1 MRTNLLCL
9 LFTLASLAPATRA
22 SVLLS
27 EEFAY
32 TDGPITTNSG
42 GRWNTHSGTAGQADA
57 TAGKLNLTE
66 KESEDINSAIG
77 GGPYDPASGVVL
89 YARFKATF
97 TTLPSGAGTYF
108 AHLKDAASGF
118 RARIFASATGAAKG
132 SLRLGIAATTTA
144 ASYLPTDLAQGSPH
158 TIVIRHDVKAG
169 TSTLWVDPTS
179 ASDLNA
185 VTTDATSGIPVLA
198 FGFRQS
204 LSSGAGMGVVAVDDL
219 VVATT
224 FEEALAGHP
233 VAPPPALPVITRAPK
248 SQTVSAGTDVVFT
261 VEATGTAPLVHL
273 WQKDGTGIEG
283 VTGATLTLSSVV
295 AAHSGSYR
303 VVVSNALGTATSDE
317 AVLVVTPAG
326 APPVITLQPAD
337 VTVVSGADAA
347 FTVIASGTA
356 PFTFQ
361 WFFADAEVPGAT
373 ADTLTLRK
381 ASAAQAGIYRV
392 RIRNTSGQ
400 ALSDLATLLVTAP
413 PPEVI
418 ATNIAF
424 LRTRVDPVKF
434 TPSDTK
440 QLYMIEGTVTSWVN
454 LAVPTNVFFFLQD
467 DTAGIAVFVDG
478 LAGTNCPPA
487 GAKVRA
493 TGPLGHAGGLLKLDL
508 DAGNAKHRIELLS
521 LGNPL
526 PAPKPLDVQ
535 LTNDV
540 PAIERLEGSLVSL
553 AEVAIDTKDPKFPS
567 AAANL
572 RITTP
577 AGGDFV
583 LRIDARVLDILGQDK
598 PDGRATLIGVL
609 GQSDTSDPRTSGYQ
623 IIPTRRADII
633 AAPKPPTIRFTAELA
648 GLIRPGDKLTNDF
661 TDQSLRPGEKV
672 TLRFDVTDPEGRAF
686 TVSTPAGTL
695 PATGVWSLGIR
706 SADAGGRVTG
716 TFVYTAV
723 ADDSG
728 VDFPVT
734 LIAANDA
741 AQAKTVVDVYV
752 PTVAE
757 QRVVLTEFY
766 ANPTGSTSAPN
777 ANPLHRPS
785 PQGANTTLNDE
796 FVELV
801 NLSGSELDLIG
812 WTISDALA
820 KRHQFLATTLLAPSN
835 SVVVFGGPA
844 NTNRPVLPA
853 GVRAE
858 PASETGGLAL
868 NNDGDAIVVRNILG
882 RVVTRVVYAGSDLG
896 TDSALARFPTADG
909 KFIPHR
915 TANERHATPG
925 TRPDGKAW
933 TEAGSSLGEHPPI
946 ILSVGHAG
954 DGIQI
959 RWDAKAGFTY
969 SAHRAI
975 RTEGPYAPVAA
986 GITSGSF
993 TGTPPADGSEV
1004 FYRISAP

>member
-9 LFTLASLAPATRA
+9 LLTLAFLVPATRA
-22 SVLLS
+22 SILLS

-32 TDGPITTNSG
+32 PDGAITTHSG
-42 GRWNTHSGTAGQADA
+42 GRWNNHSGTAGQADV
-57 TAGKLNLTE
+57 TAGKLDLTE

-77 GGPYDPASGVVL
+77 GAPHDPASGIVL

-118 RARIFASATGAAKG
+118 RARVFASVTGAAKG
-132 SLRLGIAATTTA
+132 SLRLGIAATTAA
-144 ASYLPTDLAQGSPH
+144 ASYLPTDLAQGSTH
-158 TIVIRHDVKAG
+158 TIVVRHDVKAG

-179 ASDLNA
+179 ASDLDV

-233 VAPPPALPVITRAPK
+233 VDPPPAQPVVTRPPK
-248 SQTVSAGTDVVFT
+248 SQTASAGTDVIFT
-261 VEATGTAPLVHL
+261 VEATGTAPLVYQ
-273 WQKDGTGIEG
+273 WQKDGTGIKG
-283 VTGATLTLSSVV
+283 AAGATLTLSSVV
-295 AAHSGSYR
+295 AAHSGAYR
-303 VVVSNALGTATSDE
+303 VVVTNTLGTATSDE
-317 AVLVVTPAG
+317 VVLVVTPAG
-326 APPVITLQPAD
+326 APPVITRQPAG
-337 VTVVSGADAA
+337 VTLVSGADAA
-347 FTVIASGTA
+347 FTVGASGTA
-356 PFTFQ
+356 PFTYQ
-361 WFFADAEVPGAT
+361 WFLADSEVPGAT
-373 ADTLTLRK
+373 TDTLTLKK
-381 ASAAQAGIYRV
+381 ASSTQAGIYRV

-400 ALSDLATLLVTAP
+400 TFSDPATLIVTTP

-418 ATNIAF
+418 ATDIAF
-424 LRTRVDPVKF
+424 LRTLVDAVKF
-434 TPSDTK
+434 TPVDTK
-440 QLYMIEGTVTSWVN
+440 QLYTIEGIVTSWTS
-454 LAVPTNVFFFLQD
+454 LAVPSDTFFFLQD
-467 DTAGIAVFVDG
+467 ATAGIAVFVDG

-493 TGPLGHAGGLLKLDL
+493 TGPLGHVSGLLKLDL
-508 DAGNAKHRIELLS
+508 DAINAKHRIEVLS

-535 LTNDV
+535 IINDV
-540 PAIERLEGSLVSL
+540 PAIERLEGSIVSL
-553 AEVAIDTKDPKFPS
+553 ADVTIDSRDPKFPT

-572 RITTP
+572 KITTS
-577 AGGDFV
+577 AGNDFILHV
-583 LRIDARVLDILGQDK
+583 DARVLDVLGQDK
-598 PDGRATLIGVL
+598 PDGPATLIGVL
-609 GQSDTSDPRTSGYQ
+609 GQSDSSDPRTSGYQ

-661 TDQSLRPGEKV
+661 SDQSLRPGEKV
-672 TLRFDVTDPEGRAF
+672 TLRFEVTDPEGRAF
-686 TVSTPAGTL
+686 TVSTPAGTS
-695 PATGVWSLGIR
+695 PATGVWSLSNR

-734 LIAANDA
+734 LTAANDA
-741 AQAKTVVDVYV
+741 AQARTVVDVYV

-757 QRVVLTEFY
+757 QRLVLTEFY
-766 ANPTGSTSAPN
+766 ANPTASANAPN
-777 ANPLHRPS
+777 ANPLHRPK
-785 PQGANTTLNDE
+785 PQGANPTLNDE

-812 WTISDALA
+812 WTISDGSA
-820 KRHQFLATTLLAPSN
+820 KRHQFLATTLLAASN
-835 SVVVFGGPA
+835 AVVVFGGPA

-868 NNDGDAIVVRNILG
+868 NNDGDVIVVRNLLG
-882 RVVTRVVYAGSDLG
+882 RVVTRVVYAGSSLG
-896 TDSALARFPTADG
+896 TDSALIRFPTADDT
-909 KFIPHR
+909 FIPHR
-915 TANERHATPG
+915 SANERHATPG
-925 TRPDGKAW
+925 IRPDGKAW

-946 ILSVGHAG
+946 SLSVVRTS
-954 DGIQI
+954 DGIQV
-959 RWDAKAGFTY
+959 RWDTKAGFTY
-969 SAHRAI
+969 SAHRAS
-975 RTEGPYAPVAA
+975 RPEGPYAPVAG
-986 GITSGSF
+986 GIT
-993 TGTPPADGSEV
+993 TGRFAETPPAEGTEV